1 MTSLGTIRLPR
12 LNKSPYRRYNEGKGE
27 SISLR
32 LDSIVLDTLRQEA
45 SQKGITLNRLVSQT
59 IKERVDWYS
68 NAARAGFIPVRRKL
82 MVTLI
87 EKFSEE
93 EICSLAEYIAMRDTK
108 DCVLLLRSEY
118 SIESATDVME
128 TWVRI
133 SGYAYRHEIH
143 DTRHSYVIEHDMC
156 KKWSLYLAELFK
168 NILAQFNL
176 KGIGFD
182 ITENSL
188 AFALDI
194 DNDV

>member
-1 MTSLGTIRLPR
+1 MTSLGSIPLPR
-12 LNKSPYRRYNEGKGE
+12 LSKTPYQRYNEGKGK

-32 LDSIVLDTLRQEA
+32 LDGIVLDKLRQEA
-45 SQKGITLNRLVSQT
+45 SQKGVTLNRLVSQT
-59 IKERVDWYS
+59 LKERVDWYS

-82 MVTLI
+82 IVTLI

-93 EICSLAEYIAMRDTK
+93 EIRSLAEYIAKRDTK

-118 SIESATDVME
+118 SIESAIDVLE

-133 SGYAYRHEIH
+133 SGYAYRHEVH
-143 DTRHSYVIEHDMC
+143 DTRHSYVIQHDMS

-168 NILAQFNL
+168 NILEQFKL
-176 KGIGFD
+176 KGTGFD

-188 AFALDI
+188 AFTLDI
-194 DNDV
+194 DK